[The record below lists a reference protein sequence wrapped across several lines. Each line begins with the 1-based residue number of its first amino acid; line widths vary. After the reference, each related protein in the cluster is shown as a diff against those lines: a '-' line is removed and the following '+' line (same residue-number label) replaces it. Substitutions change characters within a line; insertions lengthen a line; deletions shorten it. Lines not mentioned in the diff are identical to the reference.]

1 MAAQTLDTIITKLEG
16 ETFVPGDDIATW
28 FDEVQRQHGRMRDQ
42 VSRREFYSKL
52 VDLLPDGAADDRD
65 AVLVPEGH
73 LFMMGDNRD
82 RSADSRFPAVEGG
95 GIGLVPEKNLVGK
108 ALVSVF
114 STDGSANWL
123 LPWTWFTAARWS
135 RIGEGF

>member
-1 MAAQTLDTIITKLEG
+1 
-16 ETFVPGDDIATW
+16 
-28 FDEVQRQHGRMRDQ
+28 
-42 VSRREFYSKL
+42 
-52 VDLLPDGAADDRD
+52 
-65 AVLVPEGH
+65 VLVPEGH

-95 GIGLVPEKNLVGK
+95 GIGLVPEENLVGK
-108 ALVSVF
+108 AMISVF

-123 LPWTWFTAARWS
+123 LPWTWFTAARWN